1 MFASLSDVN
10 MATTTLKTVSH
21 LKHFKHYDITASRV
35 LQKTHILRAG
45 RLYGTSEARK
55 PITTTHY
62 CLDIVKQNDYEN
74 FLSVLLLPQNA
85 RATAVAIR
93 AFNVELAQVSDMT
106 SETLM
111 GKMRLQFWR
120 DTLDQIYQGTAP
132 KQPVA
137 LELQRAVE
145 MHRLSKRW
153 LRSLIDSR
161 EEQLDNKQF
170 ASIASVENYSEKC
183 NSPLYYLILQGLVFN
198 LWTKRTYGRARRG
211 ERVHRAVG
219 GQRGRN
225 TTVIAAIA
233 EHCGILYHEIHYGS
247 VTKEVF
253 SDFIPSLAAIIGD
266 ARSIHVLDNAPIH
279 NGIAAVYPEL
289 NFKFLPPYSPCLNPI
304 ENCFSVFKSY
314 LKQYLHREAPR
325 CNAAHARQEGVTLNA
340 LREKIL
346 QVGVES
352 ALPTVTEHV
361 VSQNYNH
368 VNTYLVQCIE
378 CRDNLQLIYS
388 RSTVIEYNLLPY
400 RLFLL
405 KQFTTKTFYTLV
417 GSFLPDRLIFVRQ
430 RRKASQ
436 RDADMTLLSPIPL
449 PLSPS
454 PTSIPHLPPSLPY
467 SQAETTHQG
476 VRGLY
481 CELLRGSIMT
491 PSY

>member
-1 MFASLSDVN
+1 MPWRHRITSATDRERIIEAYRAEQDFLVVAAALGVQRTTAYSIVRVYQHENRVEAAHAGGRHKIIDNETLDLTVMLLEANPMMTLTEIKEVVMDKFPIKPHFSEVTLSRYLDGELISLKMSRDSPAERN
-10 MATTTLKTVSH
+10 SPTV
-21 LKHFKHYDITASRV
+21 K
-35 LQKTHILRAG
+35 
-45 RLYGTSEARK
+45 EAR
-55 PITTTHY
+55 HAY
-62 CLDIVKQNDYEN
+62 
-74 FLSVLLLPQNA
+74 
-85 RATAVAIR
+85 ATWM
-93 AFNVELAQVSDMT
+93 LATGLQQQLVYID
-106 SETLM
+106 ET
-111 GKMRLQFWR
+111 
-120 DTLDQIYQGTAP
+120 
-132 KQPVA
+132 
-137 LELQRAVE
+137 
-145 MHRLSKRW
+145 
-153 LRSLIDSR
+153 
-161 EEQLDNKQF
+161 
-170 ASIASVENYSEKC
+170 
-183 NSPLYYLILQGLVFN
+183 VFN